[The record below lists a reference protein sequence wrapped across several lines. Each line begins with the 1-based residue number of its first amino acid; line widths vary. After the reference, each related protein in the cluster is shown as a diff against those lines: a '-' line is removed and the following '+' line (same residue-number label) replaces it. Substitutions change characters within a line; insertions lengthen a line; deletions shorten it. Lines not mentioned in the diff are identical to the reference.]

1 MNLRAI
7 ANSLTRGINP
17 NNTTAILAKN
27 DGYTVAAGGIKTP
40 KYIESTIEI
49 QTQSIESKD
58 LQHLNLTAQQGQY
71 NFVYANGLISAQRR
85 NLDKG
90 EDLLKFKSYGENEV
104 STWKVTKVME
114 SYPDWVKVLVH
125 RVTL

>member
-1 MNLRAI
+1 
-7 ANSLTRGINP
+7 
-17 NNTTAILAKN
+17 
-27 DGYTVAAGGIKTP
+27 
-40 KYIESTIEI
+40 
-49 QTQSIESKD
+49 
-58 LQHLNLTAQQGQY
+58 
-71 NFVYANGLISAQRR
+71 LISAQRR

-90 EDLLKFKSYGENEV
+90 EDLLKFKAYGEDEV

>member
-7 ANSLTRGINP
+7 ANSLTRVVNP
-17 NNTTAILAKN
+17 NNTTATLMTN
-27 DGYTVAAGGIKTP
+27 DGYTILPGGKKEP

-90 EDLLKFKSYGENEV
+90 EDMLRFKAYGEDVE

-125 RVTL
+125 RVTV

>member
-1 MNLRAI
+1 MELPHKTIQLPCRARF
-7 ANSLTRGINP
+7 T
-17 NNTTAILAKN
+17 
-27 DGYTVAAGGIKTP
+27 
-40 KYIESTIEI
+40 E
-49 QTQSIESKD
+49 QQSIESKD

-90 EDLLKFKSYGENEV
+90 EDLLKFKAYGEDEV

-125 RVTL
+125 RVTLWTKQST

>member
-40 KYIESTIEI
+40 KYIES
-49 QTQSIESKD
+49 KD

-90 EDLLKFKSYGENEV
+90 EDLLKFKAYGEDEV

>member
-1 MNLRAI
+1 M
-7 ANSLTRGINP
+7 
-17 NNTTAILAKN
+17 TALHI
-27 DGYTVAAGGIKTP
+27 AAGGIKTP

-49 QTQSIESKD
+49 QTQSLKSKD

-90 EDLLKFKSYGENEV
+90 EGPFENSKPMVKMKSLHG
-104 STWKVTKVME
+104 K
-114 SYPDWVKVLVH
+114 
-125 RVTL
+125 

>member
-27 DGYTVAAGGIKTP
+27 DGFIIAAGGIKTP

-90 EDLLKFKSYGENEV
+90 EDLLKFKAYGEDTV
-104 STWKVTKVME
+104 STWKVVKVME